1 MRISA
6 GQSHLTDKNITQSMK
21 AKSNVWLEEQV
32 KESQVFNNKSLEITN
47 YL

>member
-21 AKSNVWLEEQV
+21 AKSNVWL
-32 KESQVFNNKSLEITN
+32 
-47 YL
+47 